1 METFDKWGRERF
13 DEGPWREDLLASWIN
28 DRDFKRVAELGV
40 FDGYTL
46 RNILEK
52 CPDIERLIGVD
63 TWEHPD
69 KYDCLAPKGERS
81 REVYETTDQ
90 EANYTLTLKN
100 IEGYSDKVE
109 LLKMTTL
116 EASKEFDDGYFDLVF
131 IDADHSYEGVK
142 NDILTWYPKI
152 RKGGLLCGH
161 DFSWDGIRQA
171 IAETVIMVHQTTDD
185 VWVYQKKNF

>member
-1 METFDKWGRERF
+1 
-13 DEGPWREDLLASWIN
+13 
-28 DRDFKRVAELGV
+28 
-40 FDGYTL
+40 
-46 RNILEK
+46 
-52 CPDIERLIGVD
+52 
-63 TWEHPD
+63 
-69 KYDCLAPKGERS
+69 
-81 REVYETTDQ
+81 
-90 EANYTLTLKN
+90 
-100 IEGYSDKVE
+100 
-109 LLKMTTL
+109 MTTL